1 MKKEFGEQGAVVAM
15 YHIIGLGASP
25 GVNPPGSVN
34 EGVERT
40 VTYKSWMAKKMPS
53 PPKNPSKAE
62 KFNAMMDA
70 FESFLPKSGADSLY
84 HTKSTKTEVISV
96 NAVWVNTWIS
106 QALLIKKYIKDKGF
120 GKKAWKYGWFD
131 KDKVGSDSTIKG
143 IPTSLVSSS
152 MECIWDDIFFKDK
165 DIKKEFASQKDSWNP
180 ADCYLITAKG
190 EKKLHK
196 YCDELYDEFLSV
208 GNVVS
213 LENADLMKQFVGS
226 VNTKMCNLIKEDHV
240 LIPISLKKMTTRVSM
255 SYKENNLHPIPGGK
269 IDHVKGYFR
278 EVPYSYFQVEFRK
291 GLLNFRGNSFLFKA
305 HIKVGTYANDYEYK
319 EPEFENIYKIEQ
331 RMQKTSNKQ
340 EIKDIRKTDDGE
352 LKDADAQAGNVP
364 AQKFKDLIKGWA
376 GVNDYDFN
384 IPPVGT
390 PFSDAELKY
399 WAKEYDDLNGQDLS
413 VRTGAVDVDLGETT
427 IMGQPFNTESY
438 FQILGQLDRAPEDNP
453 RAIAMIV
460 PGGKAM
466 PKGSFSAKIR
476 NKCYNLR
483 FLRALT
489 NAKKSTKGP
498 IGNRSELCMLLVR
511 LYYLAAKMK
520 MDDSD
525 LQGPFVKL
533 S

>member
-1 MKKEFGEQGAVVAM
+1 MANSQSSNPDKVDNSQEAAEDALFG
-15 YHIIGLGASP
+15 S
-25 GVNPPGSVN
+25 
-34 EGVERT
+34 T
-40 VTYKSWMAKKMPS
+40 
-53 PPKNPSKAE
+53 
-62 KFNAMMDA
+62 
-70 FESFLPKSGADSLY
+70 ESFFSALDSDVNGMVEDSPVENQEA
-84 HTKSTKTEVISV
+84 TPEMEPQSSTAESV
-96 NAVWVNTWIS
+96 SEPESNDNW
-106 QALLIKKYIKDKGF
+106 KKRY
-120 GKKAWKYGWFD
+120 
-131 KDKVGSDSTIKG
+131 SDSTREAQRMKAELDELK
-143 IPTSLVSSS
+143 PYVPVLDA
-152 MECIWDDIFFKDK
+152 MK
-165 DIKKEFASQKDSWNP
+165 KDS
-180 ADCYLITAKG
+180 
-190 EKKLHK
+190 
-196 YCDELYDEFLSV
+196 
-208 GNVVS
+208 
-213 LENADLMKQFVGS
+213 DLV
-226 VNTKMCNLIKEDHV
+226 E
-240 LIPISLKKMTTRVSM
+240 
-255 SYKENNLHPIPGGK
+255 
-269 IDHVKGYFR
+269 HVKGYFK

-340 EIKDIRKTDDGE
+340 EIKDIRTTDDGE

-364 AQKFKDLIKGWA
+364 AQKFKNLIKQWA

-390 PFSDAELKY
+390 PFSDDELKY

-460 PGGKAM
+460 PGGRAM

-520 MDDSD
+520 LDDKD